1 MTICHSSKTE
11 EDSKNSIIFIAI
23 RFIILIIVW
32 HKPFALNSGVNQIGT
47 GKKRLNEYFAFVSAA
62 GTKSFVQLIKDSGL
76 NSPFEDGCV
85 KELSTE
91 VVQWMEQHRIK

>member
-1 MTICHSSKTE
+1 MEDDTEIC
-11 EDSKNSIIFIAI
+11 
-23 RFIILIIVW
+23 LC
-32 HKPFALNSGVNQIGT
+32 GT
-47 GKKRLNEYFAFVSAA
+47 KAFDEYFAFVSAA

-91 VVQWMEQHRIK
+91 VVQWMEQRRIK